1 MVFCVCCFCFLFS
14 LSCLSRGA
22 PGRHGNIENSLKTI
36 GFSNEFAWVAFL
48 RQVQREQIS
57 EHRRT
62 HKLQEKHVQ
71 KQRPPRVEKSFQNHR
86 FWPPKWLQNRS
97 NIAPGGLSEA
107 AGAPRRTQEQQ
118 TATKK
123 TPRASQERPKSA
135 RKRFSRFSWPR
146 GGPNSWK
153 TRVALQS
160 WRPGFW
166 RGRPPGTTF
175 SRGGCVDFRVF
186 WGSLKKWPPLKLKQA
201 LANLN

>member
-1 MVFCVCCFCFLFS
+1 MFFVCCFGSFFR
-14 LSCLSRGA
+14 LSCLPRGA

-57 EHRRT
+57 DHRRT

-71 KQRPPRVEKSFQNHR
+71 KQPPQRLDKSFKNHR
-86 FWPPKWLQNRS
+86 FWLPKWLQNRA

-123 TPRASQERPKSA
+123 TPRASQERSKSA
-135 RKRFSRFSWPR
+135 GKRFSGR
-146 GGPNSWK
+146 
-153 TRVALQS
+153 RV
-160 WRPGFW
+160 
-166 RGRPPGTTF
+166 
-175 SRGGCVDFRVF
+175 SRTEAPL
-186 WGSLKKWPPLKLKQA
+186 GSRRTG
-201 LANLN
+201 